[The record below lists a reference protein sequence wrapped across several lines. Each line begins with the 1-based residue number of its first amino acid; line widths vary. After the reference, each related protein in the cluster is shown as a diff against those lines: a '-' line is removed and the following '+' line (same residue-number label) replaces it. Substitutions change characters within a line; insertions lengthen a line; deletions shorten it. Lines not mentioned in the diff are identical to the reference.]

1 MEQIS
6 RNWNTLL
13 RDIWQETQM
22 ETLEKIWHLKT
33 VVRTKN

>member
-22 ETLEKIWHLKT
+22 ETLEKIRHLNT